1 MAEAKTKLT
10 QASVS
15 KFVEKLP
22 PGVKEDTQKIIEMM
36 TEITGDPPK
45 LWGTSIIG
53 FGSYSYTY
61 ASGKSGDW
69 PIIGMSPR
77 KQNLT
82 VYIMPGFENFEPQLS
97 KLGKFKTS
105 KSCLYFKRLSDLHLP
120 SLQTIMKKSVA
131 MMKKKHR
138 AS

>member
-36 TEITGDPPK
+36 TEITGHPPK